1 MVKIEHGGGSSTLY
15 AHASRLL
22 VTQNQKVTKGDTIAL
37 VGNTGNSYG
46 AHLHFEI
53 RINDKPVNPLNYF
66 R

>member
-1 MVKIEHGGGSSTLY
+1 MGQRVAQGEY
-15 AHASRLL
+15 
-22 VTQNQKVTKGDTIAL
+22 IAD

-53 RINDKPVNPLNYF
+53 IKNGNLVNPVNYVN

>member
-1 MVKIEHGGGSSTLY
+1 MSTLY
-15 AHASRLL
+15 AHASKLL
-22 VTQNQKVTKGDTIAL
+22 VSQNQTVSKGDTIAL

-53 RINDKPVNPLNYF
+53 RVNDKPVNPLNYF